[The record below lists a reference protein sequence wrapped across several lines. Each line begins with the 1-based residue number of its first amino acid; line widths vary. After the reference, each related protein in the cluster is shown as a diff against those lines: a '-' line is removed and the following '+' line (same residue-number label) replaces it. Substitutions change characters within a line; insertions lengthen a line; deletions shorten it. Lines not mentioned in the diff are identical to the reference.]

1 MAATPLVRPD
11 TSTGVVRVKMV
22 SSPSCLSL
30 FLPQHL
36 RPPAA
41 VSAQVWTSP
50 APMIDLL
57 LLAAQV
63 DDRNRVVRMPMIW
76 TVGVFMVALL
86 SECVSAWF
94 GRQQPGGR
102 DLSLMEYHR
111 RRRIF

>member
-1 MAATPLVRPD
+1 
-11 TSTGVVRVKMV
+11 
-22 SSPSCLSL
+22 
-30 FLPQHL
+30 
-36 RPPAA
+36 
-41 VSAQVWTSP
+41 
-50 APMIDLL
+50 
-57 LLAAQV
+57 
-63 DDRNRVVRMPMIW
+63 MIW